1 VNCQEKNMSRI
12 KVSKTAPAL
21 LEKDRHSKEWPVV
34 VYLWAFGLAIL
45 GYAAGRVGLSSL
57 PHPSHWMS
65 GVIGAVAGILIGWI
79 WYRWRGDVF

>member
-1 VNCQEKNMSRI
+1 MSRI

-21 LEKDRHSKEWPVV
+21 PEKDQRSKEWPVV

-45 GYAAGRVGLSSL
+45 GYAVGRVGLSSL
-57 PHPSHWMS
+57 PHPYHWMS
-65 GVIGAVAGILIGWI
+65 GVIGAVAGILIGWV